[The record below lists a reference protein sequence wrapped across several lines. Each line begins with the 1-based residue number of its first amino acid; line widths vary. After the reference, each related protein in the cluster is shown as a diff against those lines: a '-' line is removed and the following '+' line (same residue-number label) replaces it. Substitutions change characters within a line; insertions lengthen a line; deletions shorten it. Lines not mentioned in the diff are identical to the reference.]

1 VVTWYERKSHEF
13 NPNSIIQP
21 LLFSHVSP
29 FKKKKKIEVGR
40 RLQGMVF
47 YTLDPEKKR
56 VKDLKRWVDSPT
68 MNLKQKIHRI
78 KLGNGY

>member
-29 FKKKKKIEVGR
+29 FKKK
-40 RLQGMVF
+40 
-47 YTLDPEKKR
+47 
-56 VKDLKRWVDSPT
+56 
-68 MNLKQKIHRI
+68 N
-78 KLGNGY
+78 

>member
-1 VVTWYERKSHEF
+1 MFR
-13 NPNSIIQP
+13 
-21 LLFSHVSP
+21 LL
-29 FKKKKKIEVGR
+29 KKKKKIEVGR

-56 VKDLKRWVDSPT
+56 VKDLKRWVDSPS
-68 MNLKQKIHRI
+68 MNLEQKIHRI